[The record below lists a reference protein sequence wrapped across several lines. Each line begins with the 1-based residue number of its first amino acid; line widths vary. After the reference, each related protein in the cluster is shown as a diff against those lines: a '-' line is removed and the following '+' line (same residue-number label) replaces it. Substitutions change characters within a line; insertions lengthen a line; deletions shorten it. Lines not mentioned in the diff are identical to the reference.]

1 MIVLK
6 QLIKNKTALCCI
18 VLITLI
24 IILGILAPY
33 IAPFDPNKVRIV
45 RKYASMSGEH
55 WLGCD
60 HLGRDIF
67 SRLLYGIRST
77 LFLSLLTMIIT
88 IVIGTVIGLISG
100 YQRGKLDECI
110 MRLCDVMLS
119 FPSQVMILAIVGV
132 LGVGIENVII
142 ANIVVKWAWYS
153 RMIRSSVIKHSR
165 KNYILFSRAIGASNI
180 FIIRRHLL
188 PNIMSEL
195 VVLATLDTGWVI
207 LNISALSFIGL
218 GVQAP
223 TAEWGL
229 MLSEA
234 KNVMIQHPMQMVFPG
249 IAILIV
255 VAAFNMLGDC
265 LRDILDP
272 KDKSNES

>member
-1 MIVLK
+1 MNLTK
-6 QLIKNKTALCCI
+6 KLINNKTALICMFI
-18 VLITLI
+18 ITTM

-45 RKYASMSGEH
+45 RKYAAISSDH

-88 IVIGTVIGLISG
+88 IIVGSVIGLISG
-100 YQRGKLDECI
+100 YRRGKLDESI
-110 MRLCDVMLS
+110 MRLCDIMLS

-153 RMIRSSVIKHSR
+153 RMIRSSVIKYSR
-165 KNYILFSRAIGASNI
+165 KNYILFSRAIGAPHS
-180 FIIRRHLL
+180 FIICRHLL

-234 KNVMIQHPMQMVFPG
+234 KNVMTQHPMQMVFPG

-272 KDKSNES
+272 KEKTA

>member
-1 MIVLK
+1 MNLTK
-6 QLIKNKTALCCI
+6 KLINNKTALICMFI
-18 VLITLI
+18 ITTM

-45 RKYASMSGEH
+45 RKYAAISSDH

-88 IVIGTVIGLISG
+88 IIVGSVIGLISG
-100 YQRGKLDECI
+100 YRRGKLDECI
-110 MRLCDVMLS
+110 MRLCDIMLS

-153 RMIRSSVIKHSR
+153 RMIRSSVIKYSR
-165 KNYILFSRAIGASNI
+165 KNYILFSRAIGAPHS
-180 FIIRRHLL
+180 FIICRHLL
-188 PNIMSEL
+188 PNILSEL

-234 KNVMIQHPMQMVFPG
+234 KNVMTQHPMQMVFPG

-272 KDKSNES
+272 KEKTA

>member
-1 MIVLK
+1 MN
-6 QLIKNKTALCCI
+6 LIKQVISNKTALVC
-18 VLITLI
+18 LI
-24 IILGILAPY
+24 IIITIIVLGILAPY

-45 RKYASMSGEH
+45 RKYAAISSEH

-88 IVIGTVIGLISG
+88 IIVGSIIGLISG

-110 MRLCDVMLS
+110 MRLCDIMLS

-132 LGVGIENVII
+132 LGVGIENIII

-153 RMIRSSVIKHSR
+153 RMIRSSVIKYSR
-165 KNYILFSRAIGASNI
+165 KNYILFSRAIGAPHS
-180 FIIRRHLL
+180 FIIYRHLL
-188 PNIMSEL
+188 PNVMSE
-195 VVLATLDTGWVI
+195 VVILATLDTGWVI

-234 KNVMIQHPMQMVFPG
+234 KNVMTQHPMQMVYPG
-249 IAILIV
+249 IAILMV
-255 VAAFNMLGDC
+255 VAACHLLGDC
-265 LRDILDP
+265 LGDILDP
-272 KDKSNES
+272 KEKTA

>member
-1 MIVLK
+1 MNLTK
-6 QLIKNKTALCCI
+6 KLINNKTALIC
-18 VLITLI
+18 LIIITTM

-45 RKYASMSGEH
+45 RKYAAISSDH

-88 IVIGTVIGLISG
+88 IIVGSVIGLISG

-110 MRLCDVMLS
+110 MRLCDIMLS

-153 RMIRSSVIKHSR
+153 RMIRSSVIKYSR
-165 KNYILFSRAIGASNI
+165 KNYILFSRAIGAPHS
-180 FIIRRHLL
+180 FIICRHLL
-188 PNIMSEL
+188 PNILSEL

-234 KNVMIQHPMQMVFPG
+234 KNVMTQHPMQMVFPG
-249 IAILIV
+249 ITILIV

-272 KDKSNES
+272 KEKTV

>member
-1 MIVLK
+1 MNIAK
-6 QLIKNKTALCCI
+6 QLINNKTALIC
-18 VLITLI
+18 LI
-24 IILGILAPY
+24 IIITIVILGILAPY
-33 IAPFDPNKVRIV
+33 IAPYDPNKVRIV
-45 RKYASMSGEH
+45 RKYAAMSSQH

-60 HLGRDIF
+60 HLGRDIL

-88 IVIGTVIGLISG
+88 IVVGSLIGLISG

-110 MRLCDVMLS
+110 MRLCDIMLS

-153 RMIRSSVIKHSR
+153 RMIRSSVIKYSR
-165 KNYILFSRAIGASNI
+165 KNYILFSRAIGAPHS
-180 FIIRRHLL
+180 FIICRHLL
-188 PNIMSEL
+188 PNVISEL
-195 VVLATLDTGWVI
+195 VILATLDTGWVI

-234 KNVMIQHPMQMVFPG
+234 KNVMTQHPMQMVFPG

-272 KDKSNES
+272 KDQKHE

>member
-1 MIVLK
+1 MAK
-6 QLIKNKTALCCI
+6 QLINNKTALIC
-18 VLITLI
+18 LI
-24 IILGILAPY
+24 IITTIVILGILAPY
-33 IAPFDPNKVRIV
+33 IAPYDPNKVRIV
-45 RKYASMSGEH
+45 RKYASMSSQH

-60 HLGRDIF
+60 HLGRDIL

-77 LFLSLLTMIIT
+77 LFLSILTMIIT
-88 IVIGTVIGLISG
+88 IVVGSLIGLISG

-110 MRLCDVMLS
+110 MRLCDIMLS

-153 RMIRSSVIKHSR
+153 RMIRSSVIKYSR
-165 KNYILFSRAIGASNI
+165 KNYILFSRAIGAPHS
-180 FIIRRHLL
+180 FIICRHLL
-188 PNIMSEL
+188 PNVMSEL

-234 KNVMIQHPMQMVFPG
+234 KNVMTQHPMQMVFPG

-272 KDKSNES
+272 KDKKHE

>member
-1 MIVLK
+1 MNLLP
-6 QLIKNKTALCCI
+6 QLIKNKTALCC
-18 VLITLI
+18 LI
-24 IILGILAPY
+24 IIAIIIVLGILAPY
-33 IAPFDPNKVRIV
+33 IAPFDPNKVRII
-45 RKYASMSGEH
+45 RKYAGISAEH

-60 HLGRDIF
+60 HLGRDIL
-67 SRLLYGIRST
+67 SRLLYGIRAT
-77 LFLSLLTMIIT
+77 VFLSLLTMIIT
-88 IVIGTVIGLISG
+88 IVIGSIIGLISG
-100 YQRGKLDECI
+100 YNRGKLDECI
-110 MRLCDVMLS
+110 MRMCDIMLS

-153 RMIRSSVIKHSR
+153 RMIRSSVIKYSR
-165 KNYILFSRAIGASNI
+165 KNYILFSRAIGAPHS
-180 FIIRRHLL
+180 FIICRHLL
-188 PNIMSEL
+188 PNVMSEL

-234 KNVMIQHPMQMVFPG
+234 KNVMTQHPMQMVFPG

-272 KDKSNES
+272 KDKKHE

>member
-1 MIVLK
+1 MSLAR
-6 QLIKNKTALCCI
+6 QLMKNKMALCCLMI
-18 VLITLI
+18 ISI
-24 IILGILAPY
+24 IILLGIFAPY

-45 RKYASMSGEH
+45 RKYASISTEH

-77 LFLSLLTMIIT
+77 LFLSLLTMTIT
-88 IVIGTVIGLISG
+88 IIVGSIIGLISG
-100 YQRGKLDECI
+100 YQRGKLDEVI
-110 MRLCDVMLS
+110 MRLCDIMLS

-153 RMIRSSVIKHSR
+153 RMIRSSVIKYSR
-165 KNYILFSRAIGASNI
+165 KNYILFSRAIGAPNS

-234 KNVMIQHPMQMVFPG
+234 KNVMIQHPMQMVYPG
-249 IAILIV
+249 IAILVV
-255 VAAFNMLGDC
+255 VAAFNLLGDC

-272 KDKSNES
+272 KEKTHV

>member
-1 MIVLK
+1 MNLTK
-6 QLIKNKTALCCI
+6 KLINNKTALIC
-18 VLITLI
+18 LIIITTM

-45 RKYASMSGEH
+45 RKYAAISSDH

-88 IVIGTVIGLISG
+88 IIVGSVIGLISG

-110 MRLCDVMLS
+110 MRLCDIMLS

-153 RMIRSSVIKHSR
+153 RMIRSSVIKYSR
-165 KNYILFSRAIGASNI
+165 KNYILFSRAIGAPHS
-180 FIIRRHLL
+180 FIICRHLL
-188 PNIMSEL
+188 PNILSEL

-234 KNVMIQHPMQMVFPG
+234 KNVMTQHPMQMVFPG
-249 IAILIV
+249 VAILIV

-272 KDKSNES
+272 KEKTA

>member
-1 MIVLK
+1 MNLTK
-6 QLIKNKTALCCI
+6 KLINNKTALIC
-18 VLITLI
+18 LIIITTM

-45 RKYASMSGEH
+45 RKYAAISSDH

-88 IVIGTVIGLISG
+88 IIVGSVIGLISG

-110 MRLCDVMLS
+110 MRLCDIMLS

-153 RMIRSSVIKHSR
+153 RMIRSSVIKYSR
-165 KNYILFSRAIGASNI
+165 KNYILFSRAIGAPHS
-180 FIIRRHLL
+180 FIICRHLL
-188 PNIMSEL
+188 PNILSEL

-234 KNVMIQHPMQMVFPG
+234 KNVMTQHPMQMVFPG

-272 KDKSNES
+272 KEKTA

>member
-1 MIVLK
+1 MNITK
-6 QLIKNKTALCCI
+6 QLINNKTALICLI
-18 VLITLI
+18 VITTI
-24 IILGILAPY
+24 VILGILAPY
-33 IAPFDPNKVRIV
+33 IAPYDPNKVRIV
-45 RKYASMSGEH
+45 RKYAAMSSQH

-60 HLGRDIF
+60 HLGRDIL

-88 IVIGTVIGLISG
+88 IVVGSLIGLISG

-110 MRLCDVMLS
+110 MRLCDIMLS

-153 RMIRSSVIKHSR
+153 RMIRSSVIKYSR
-165 KNYILFSRAIGASNI
+165 KNYILFSRAIGAPHS
-180 FIIRRHLL
+180 FIICRHLL
-188 PNIMSEL
+188 PNVMSEL
-195 VVLATLDTGWVI
+195 VILATLDTGWVI

-234 KNVMIQHPMQMVFPG
+234 KNVMTQHPMQMVFPG

-272 KDKSNES
+272 KDQKHE

>member
-1 MIVLK
+1 MNLTK
-6 QLIKNKTALCCI
+6 KLINNKTALIC
-18 VLITLI
+18 LIIITTM

-45 RKYASMSGEH
+45 RKYAAISSDH

-88 IVIGTVIGLISG
+88 IIVGSVIGLISG
-100 YQRGKLDECI
+100 YRRGKLDECI
-110 MRLCDVMLS
+110 MRLCDIMLS

-153 RMIRSSVIKHSR
+153 RMIRSSVIKYSR
-165 KNYILFSRAIGASNI
+165 KNYILFSRAIGAPHS
-180 FIIRRHLL
+180 FIICRHLL

-234 KNVMIQHPMQMVFPG
+234 KNVMTQHPMQMVFPG

-272 KDKSNES
+272 KEKTA

>member
-1 MIVLK
+1 MNLTK
-6 QLIKNKTALCCI
+6 KLINNKTALICMFI
-18 VLITLI
+18 ITTM

-45 RKYASMSGEH
+45 RKYAAISSEH

-88 IVIGTVIGLISG
+88 IIVGSVIGLISG
-100 YQRGKLDECI
+100 YRRGKLDECI
-110 MRLCDVMLS
+110 MRLCDIMLS

-153 RMIRSSVIKHSR
+153 RMIRSSVIKYSR
-165 KNYILFSRAIGASNI
+165 KNYILFSRAIGAPHS
-180 FIIRRHLL
+180 FIICRHLL

-234 KNVMIQHPMQMVFPG
+234 KNVMTQHPMQMVFPG

-272 KDKSNES
+272 KEKTA

>member
-1 MIVLK
+1 MNLTK
-6 QLIKNKTALCCI
+6 KLINNKTALICMI
-18 VLITLI
+18 IITTM

-45 RKYASMSGEH
+45 RKYAAISSDH

-88 IVIGTVIGLISG
+88 IIVGSVIGLISG
-100 YQRGKLDECI
+100 YRRGKLDECI
-110 MRLCDVMLS
+110 MRLCDIMLS

-153 RMIRSSVIKHSR
+153 RMIRSSVIKYSR
-165 KNYILFSRAIGASNI
+165 KNYILFSRAIGAPHS
-180 FIIRRHLL
+180 FIICRHLL
-188 PNIMSEL
+188 PNVMSEL

-234 KNVMIQHPMQMVFPG
+234 KNVMTQHPMQMVFPG

-272 KDKSNES
+272 KEKTA

>member
-1 MIVLK
+1 MN
-6 QLIKNKTALCCI
+6 LIKKLINNKTALIC
-18 VLITLI
+18 LIIITTM

-45 RKYASMSGEH
+45 RKYAAISSEH

-88 IVIGTVIGLISG
+88 IIVGSIIGLISG
-100 YQRGKLDECI
+100 YRRGKLDECI
-110 MRLCDVMLS
+110 MRLCDIMLS

-153 RMIRSSVIKHSR
+153 RMIRSSVIKYSR
-165 KNYILFSRAIGASNI
+165 KNYILFSRAIGAPHS
-180 FIIRRHLL
+180 FIICRHLL
-188 PNIMSEL
+188 PNILSEL

-234 KNVMIQHPMQMVFPG
+234 KNVMTQHPMQMVFPG

-272 KDKSNES
+272 KEKTA

>member
-1 MIVLK
+1 MNLTK
-6 QLIKNKTALCCI
+6 KLINNKTALICMFI
-18 VLITLI
+18 ITTM

-45 RKYASMSGEH
+45 RKYAAISSEH

-88 IVIGTVIGLISG
+88 IIVGSVIGLISG
-100 YQRGKLDECI
+100 YRRGKLDECI
-110 MRLCDVMLS
+110 MRLCDIMLS

-153 RMIRSSVIKHSR
+153 RMIRSSVIKYSR
-165 KNYILFSRAIGASNI
+165 KNYILFSRAIGAPHS
-180 FIIRRHLL
+180 FIICRHLL
-188 PNIMSEL
+188 PNILSEL

-234 KNVMIQHPMQMVFPG
+234 KNVMTQHPMQMVFPG

-272 KDKSNES
+272 KEKTA

>member
-1 MIVLK
+1 MNLLP
-6 QLIKNKTALCCI
+6 QLIKNKTALCC
-18 VLITLI
+18 LI
-24 IILGILAPY
+24 IIAIIIVLGILAPY
-33 IAPFDPNKVRIV
+33 IAPFDPNKVRII
-45 RKYASMSGEH
+45 RKYAGISAEH

-60 HLGRDIF
+60 HLGRDIL
-67 SRLLYGIRST
+67 SRLLYGIRAT
-77 LFLSLLTMIIT
+77 VFLSLLTMIIT
-88 IVIGTVIGLISG
+88 IVIGSIIGLISG
-100 YQRGKLDECI
+100 YNRGKLDECI
-110 MRLCDVMLS
+110 MRMCDIMLS

-153 RMIRSSVIKHSR
+153 RMIRSSVIKYSR
-165 KNYILFSRAIGASNI
+165 KNYILFSRAIGAPHT
-180 FIIRRHLL
+180 FIIRHHLL
-188 PNIMSEL
+188 PNVMSEL

-234 KNVMIQHPMQMVFPG
+234 KNVMIQHPMQMIFPG
-249 IAILIV
+249 IAILVV

-272 KDKSNES
+272 KEHKHE

>member
-1 MIVLK
+1 MNLTK
-6 QLIKNKTALCCI
+6 KLINNKTALIC
-18 VLITLI
+18 LIIITTM

-45 RKYASMSGEH
+45 RKYAAISSDH

-77 LFLSLLTMIIT
+77 LFLSLLTMIFT
-88 IVIGTVIGLISG
+88 IIVGSVIGLISG

-110 MRLCDVMLS
+110 MRLCDIMLS

-153 RMIRSSVIKHSR
+153 RMIRSSVIKYSR
-165 KNYILFSRAIGASNI
+165 KNYILFSRAIGAPHS
-180 FIIRRHLL
+180 FIICRHLL

-234 KNVMIQHPMQMVFPG
+234 KNVMTQHPMQMVFPG

-272 KDKSNES
+272 KEKTA

>member
-1 MIVLK
+1 MNVLK
-6 QLIKNKTALCCI
+6 QVCKNKTALCC
-18 VLITLI
+18 LIIIATI

-33 IAPFDPNKVRIV
+33 IAPFDPNKVRII
-45 RKYASMSGEH
+45 RKYAPMSTQH

-88 IVIGTVIGLISG
+88 IVIGAIIGLISG
-100 YQRGKLDECI
+100 YKRGKLDECI
-110 MRLCDVMLS
+110 MRLCDIMLS

-142 ANIVVKWAWYS
+142 ANIMVKWAWYS
-153 RMIRSSVIKHSR
+153 RMIRSSVIKYSR
-165 KNYILFSRAIGASNI
+165 KNYILFSRAIGAPHS

-188 PNIMSEL
+188 PNVMSEL

-218 GVQAP
+218 GIQAP
-223 TAEWGL
+223 TPEWGL

-234 KNVMIQHPMQMVFPG
+234 KNVMMQHPMQMLYPG

-272 KDKSNES
+272 KEKTA

>member
-1 MIVLK
+1 MNITK
-6 QLIKNKTALCCI
+6 QLINNKTALIC
-18 VLITLI
+18 LI
-24 IILGILAPY
+24 IITTIVILGILAPY
-33 IAPFDPNKVRIV
+33 ITPYDPNKVRIV
-45 RKYASMSGEH
+45 RKYATMSSQH

-60 HLGRDIF
+60 HLGRDIL

-77 LFLSLLTMIIT
+77 LFLSLFTMIIT
-88 IVIGTVIGLISG
+88 IVVGSLIGLISG
-100 YQRGKLDECI
+100 YHRGKLDECI
-110 MRLCDVMLS
+110 MRLCDIMLS

-153 RMIRSSVIKHSR
+153 RMIRSSVIKYSR
-165 KNYILFSRAIGASNI
+165 KNYILFSRAIGAPHS
-180 FIIRRHLL
+180 FIICRHLL
-188 PNIMSEL
+188 PNVMSEL

-234 KNVMIQHPMQMVFPG
+234 KNVMTQHPMQMVFPG

-272 KDKSNES
+272 KDKKHE

>member
-1 MIVLK
+1 MAK
-6 QLIKNKTALCCI
+6 QLINNKTALIC
-18 VLITLI
+18 LI
-24 IILGILAPY
+24 IITTIVILGILAPY
-33 IAPFDPNKVRIV
+33 IAPYDPNKVRIV
-45 RKYASMSGEH
+45 RKYAAMSSQH

-60 HLGRDIF
+60 HLGRDIL

-88 IVIGTVIGLISG
+88 IVVGSLIGLISG

-110 MRLCDVMLS
+110 MRLCDIMLS

-153 RMIRSSVIKHSR
+153 RMIRSSVIKYSR
-165 KNYILFSRAIGASNI
+165 KNYILFSRAIGAPHS
-180 FIIRRHLL
+180 FIICRHLL
-188 PNIMSEL
+188 PNVMSEL
-195 VVLATLDTGWVI
+195 VILATLDTGWVI

-234 KNVMIQHPMQMVFPG
+234 KNVMTQHPMQMVFPG

-272 KDKSNES
+272 KDKKHE

>member
-1 MIVLK
+1 MNITK
-6 QLIKNKTALCCI
+6 QLINNKTALIC
-18 VLITLI
+18 LI
-24 IILGILAPY
+24 IITTIVILGILAPY
-33 IAPFDPNKVRIV
+33 IAPYDPNKVRIV
-45 RKYASMSGEH
+45 RKYAAMSSQH

-60 HLGRDIF
+60 HLGRDIL

-88 IVIGTVIGLISG
+88 IVVGSLIGLISG

-110 MRLCDVMLS
+110 MRLCDIMLS
-119 FPSQVMILAIVGV
+119 FPSQVMIFAIVGV

-153 RMIRSSVIKHSR
+153 RMIRSSVIKYSR
-165 KNYILFSRAIGASNI
+165 KNYILFSRAIGAPHS
-180 FIIRRHLL
+180 FIICRHLL
-188 PNIMSEL
+188 PNVMSEL

-234 KNVMIQHPMQMVFPG
+234 KNVMTQHPLQMVYPG

-272 KDKSNES
+272 KDKKHE

>member
-1 MIVLK
+1 MNIAK
-6 QLIKNKTALCCI
+6 QLINNKTALIC
-18 VLITLI
+18 LI
-24 IILGILAPY
+24 IITTIVILGILAPY
-33 IAPFDPNKVRIV
+33 IAPYDPNKVRIV
-45 RKYASMSGEH
+45 RKYASMSSQH

-60 HLGRDIF
+60 HLGRDIL

-77 LFLSLLTMIIT
+77 LFLSILTMIIT
-88 IVIGTVIGLISG
+88 IVVGSLIGLISG

-110 MRLCDVMLS
+110 MRLCDIMLS

-153 RMIRSSVIKHSR
+153 RMIRSSVIKYSR
-165 KNYILFSRAIGASNI
+165 KNYILFSRAIGAPHS
-180 FIIRRHLL
+180 FIICRHLL
-188 PNIMSEL
+188 PNVMSEL

-234 KNVMIQHPMQMVFPG
+234 KNVMTQHPMQMVFPG

-272 KDKSNES
+272 KDKKHE

>member
-1 MIVLK
+1 MNITK
-6 QLIKNKTALCCI
+6 QLINNKTALIC
-18 VLITLI
+18 LI
-24 IILGILAPY
+24 IITTIVILGILAPY
-33 IAPFDPNKVRIV
+33 IAPYDPNKVRIV
-45 RKYASMSGEH
+45 RKYASMSSQH

-60 HLGRDIF
+60 HLGRDIL

-88 IVIGTVIGLISG
+88 IVVGSLIGLISG

-110 MRLCDVMLS
+110 MRLCDIMLS

-153 RMIRSSVIKHSR
+153 RMIRSSVIKYSR
-165 KNYILFSRAIGASNI
+165 KNYILFSRAIGAPHS
-180 FIIRRHLL
+180 FIICRHLL
-188 PNIMSEL
+188 PNVMSEL

-234 KNVMIQHPMQMVFPG
+234 KNVMTQHPMQMVYPG

-272 KDKSNES
+272 KDKKHE

>member
-1 MIVLK
+1 MIVLN

-165 KNYILFSRAIGASNI
+165 KNYILFSRAIGTSNT

>member
-1 MIVLK
+1 MNITK
-6 QLIKNKTALCCI
+6 QLINNKTALIC
-18 VLITLI
+18 LI
-24 IILGILAPY
+24 IITTIVILGILAPY
-33 IAPFDPNKVRIV
+33 IAPYDPNKVRIV
-45 RKYASMSGEH
+45 RKYATMSSQH

-60 HLGRDIF
+60 HLGRDIL

-77 LFLSLLTMIIT
+77 LFLSLFTMIIT
-88 IVIGTVIGLISG
+88 IVVGSLIGLISG
-100 YQRGKLDECI
+100 YHRGKLDECI
-110 MRLCDVMLS
+110 MRLCDIMLS

-153 RMIRSSVIKHSR
+153 RMIRSSVIKYSR
-165 KNYILFSRAIGASNI
+165 KNYILFSRAIGAPHS
-180 FIIRRHLL
+180 FIICRHLL
-188 PNIMSEL
+188 PNVMSEL

-234 KNVMIQHPMQMVFPG
+234 KNVMTQHPMQMVFPG

-272 KDKSNES
+272 KDKKHE

>member
-165 KNYILFSRAIGASNI
+165 KNYILFSRAIGASNT

-272 KDKSNES
+272 KDKLNES

>member
-1 MIVLK
+1 MNITK
-6 QLIKNKTALCCI
+6 QLINNKT
-18 VLITLI
+18 VLICLI
-24 IILGILAPY
+24 IITTIVILGILAPY
-33 IAPFDPNKVRIV
+33 IAPYDPNKVRIV
-45 RKYASMSGEH
+45 RKYATMSSQH

-60 HLGRDIF
+60 HLGRDIL

-77 LFLSLLTMIIT
+77 LFLSLLTMSIT
-88 IVIGTVIGLISG
+88 IVVGSLIGLISG

-110 MRLCDVMLS
+110 MRLCDIMLS

-153 RMIRSSVIKHSR
+153 RMIRSSVIKYSR
-165 KNYILFSRAIGASNI
+165 KNYILFSRAIGAPHS
-180 FIIRRHLL
+180 FIICRHLL
-188 PNIMSEL
+188 PNVMSEL

-234 KNVMIQHPMQMVFPG
+234 KNVMTQHPMQMVFPG

-272 KDKSNES
+272 KDQKHE

>member
-1 MIVLK
+1 MNLTK
-6 QLIKNKTALCCI
+6 KLINNKTALIC
-18 VLITLI
+18 LIIITTM

-33 IAPFDPNKVRIV
+33 ISPFDPNKVRIV
-45 RKYASMSGEH
+45 RKYAAISSEH

-88 IVIGTVIGLISG
+88 IIVGSVIGLISG
-100 YQRGKLDECI
+100 YRRGKLDECI
-110 MRLCDVMLS
+110 MRLCDIMLS

-153 RMIRSSVIKHSR
+153 RMIRSSVIKYSR
-165 KNYILFSRAIGASNI
+165 KNYILFSRAIGAPHS
-180 FIIRRHLL
+180 FIICRHLL

-234 KNVMIQHPMQMVFPG
+234 KNVMTQHPMQMVFPG

-272 KDKSNES
+272 KEKTA

>member
-1 MIVLK
+1 MNLTK
-6 QLIKNKTALCCI
+6 KLINNKTALIC
-18 VLITLI
+18 LIIIITM

-45 RKYASMSGEH
+45 RKYAAISSEH

-88 IVIGTVIGLISG
+88 IIVGSIIGLISG
-100 YQRGKLDECI
+100 YRRGKLDECI
-110 MRLCDVMLS
+110 MRLCDIMLS

-153 RMIRSSVIKHSR
+153 RMIRSSVIKYSR
-165 KNYILFSRAIGASNI
+165 KNYILFSRAIGAPHS
-180 FIIRRHLL
+180 FIICRHLL

-234 KNVMIQHPMQMVFPG
+234 KNVMTQHPMQMVFPG

-272 KDKSNES
+272 KEKLHE

>member
-1 MIVLK
+1 MNITK
-6 QLIKNKTALCCI
+6 QLINNKTALIC
-18 VLITLI
+18 LI
-24 IILGILAPY
+24 IITTIVILGILAPY
-33 IAPFDPNKVRIV
+33 IAPYDPNKVRIV
-45 RKYASMSGEH
+45 RKYAAMSSQH

-60 HLGRDIF
+60 HLGRDIL

-88 IVIGTVIGLISG
+88 IVVGSLIGLISG

-110 MRLCDVMLS
+110 MRLCDIMLS

-153 RMIRSSVIKHSR
+153 RMIRSSVIKYSR
-165 KNYILFSRAIGASNI
+165 KNYILFSRAIGAPHS
-180 FIIRRHLL
+180 FIICRHLL
-188 PNIMSEL
+188 PNVMSEL
-195 VVLATLDTGWVI
+195 VILATLDTGWVI

-234 KNVMIQHPMQMVFPG
+234 KNVMTQHPMQMVYPG

-272 KDKSNES
+272 KDQKHE

>member
-1 MIVLK
+1 MNLTK
-6 QLIKNKTALCCI
+6 KLINNKTALICMFI
-18 VLITLI
+18 ITTM

-45 RKYASMSGEH
+45 RKYAAISSDH

-88 IVIGTVIGLISG
+88 IIVGSVIGLISG

-110 MRLCDVMLS
+110 MRLCDIMLS

-153 RMIRSSVIKHSR
+153 RMIRSSVIKYSR
-165 KNYILFSRAIGASNI
+165 KNYILFSRAIGAPHS
-180 FIIRRHLL
+180 FIICRHLL

-234 KNVMIQHPMQMVFPG
+234 KNVMTQHPMQMVFPG
-249 IAILIV
+249 ITILIV

-272 KDKSNES
+272 KEKTA

>member
-1 MIVLK
+1 MNVLK
-6 QLIKNKTALCCI
+6 QVCKNKAALCC
-18 VLITLI
+18 LIIIATI

-33 IAPFDPNKVRIV
+33 IAPFDPNKVRII
-45 RKYASMSGEH
+45 RKYAPMSAQH

-88 IVIGTVIGLISG
+88 IVIGAIIGLISG
-100 YQRGKLDECI
+100 YKRGKLDECI
-110 MRLCDVMLS
+110 MRLCDIMLS

-142 ANIVVKWAWYS
+142 ANIMVKWAWYS
-153 RMIRSSVIKHSR
+153 RMIRSSVIKYSR
-165 KNYILFSRAIGASNI
+165 KNYILFSRAIGAPHS

-188 PNIMSEL
+188 PNVMSEL

-218 GVQAP
+218 GIQAP
-223 TAEWGL
+223 TPEWGL

-234 KNVMIQHPMQMVFPG
+234 KNVMMQHPMQMLYPG

-272 KDKSNES
+272 KEKTA

>member
-1 MIVLK
+1 MN
-6 QLIKNKTALCCI
+6 LIKQVISNKTALVC
-18 VLITLI
+18 LI
-24 IILGILAPY
+24 IIITIIVLGILAPY

-45 RKYASMSGEH
+45 RKYAAISSEH

-88 IVIGTVIGLISG
+88 IIVGSIIGLISG

-110 MRLCDVMLS
+110 MRLCDIMLS

-132 LGVGIENVII
+132 LGVGIENIII

-153 RMIRSSVIKHSR
+153 RMIRSSVIKYSR
-165 KNYILFSRAIGASNI
+165 KNYILFSRAIGAPYS
-180 FIIRRHLL
+180 FIIYRHLL
-188 PNIMSEL
+188 PNVMSE
-195 VVLATLDTGWVI
+195 VVILATLDTGWVI

-234 KNVMIQHPMQMVFPG
+234 KNVMTQHPMQMVYPG

-272 KDKSNES
+272 KEKTA

>member
-1 MIVLK
+1 MN
-6 QLIKNKTALCCI
+6 LIKQVISNKTALVC
-18 VLITLI
+18 LI
-24 IILGILAPY
+24 IIITIIVLGILAPY

-45 RKYASMSGEH
+45 RKYAAISSEH

-88 IVIGTVIGLISG
+88 IIVGSFIGLISG

-110 MRLCDVMLS
+110 MRLCDIMLS

-132 LGVGIENVII
+132 LGVGIENIII

-153 RMIRSSVIKHSR
+153 RMIRSSVIKYSR
-165 KNYILFSRAIGASNI
+165 KNYILFSRAIGAPNS
-180 FIIRRHLL
+180 FIIYRHLL
-188 PNIMSEL
+188 PNVMSE
-195 VVLATLDTGWVI
+195 VVILATLDTGWVI

-234 KNVMIQHPMQMVFPG
+234 KNVMTQHPMQMVYPG

-272 KDKSNES
+272 KEKTA

>member
-1 MIVLK
+1 MN
-6 QLIKNKTALCCI
+6 LIKQVISNKTALVC
-18 VLITLI
+18 LI
-24 IILGILAPY
+24 IIITIIVLGILAPY

-45 RKYASMSGEH
+45 RKYAAISSEH

-88 IVIGTVIGLISG
+88 IIVGSIIGLISG

-110 MRLCDVMLS
+110 MRLCDIMLS

-132 LGVGIENVII
+132 LGVGIENIII

-153 RMIRSSVIKHSR
+153 RMIRSSVIKYSR
-165 KNYILFSRAIGASNI
+165 KNYILFSRAIGAPNS
-180 FIIRRHLL
+180 FIIFRHLL
-188 PNIMSEL
+188 PNVMSE
-195 VVLATLDTGWVI
+195 VVILATLDTGWVI

-234 KNVMIQHPMQMVFPG
+234 KNVMTQHPMQMVYPG

-272 KDKSNES
+272 KEKTA

>member
-1 MIVLK
+1 MNLTK
-6 QLIKNKTALCCI
+6 KLINNKTALIC
-18 VLITLI
+18 LIIITTM

-45 RKYASMSGEH
+45 RKYAAISSDH

-77 LFLSLLTMIIT
+77 LFLSLLTMIFT
-88 IVIGTVIGLISG
+88 IIVGSVIGLISG

-110 MRLCDVMLS
+110 MRLCDIMLS

-153 RMIRSSVIKHSR
+153 RMIRSSVIKYSR
-165 KNYILFSRAIGASNI
+165 KNYILFSRAIGAPHS
-180 FIIRRHLL
+180 FIICRHLL
-188 PNIMSEL
+188 PNILSEL

-234 KNVMIQHPMQMVFPG
+234 KNVMTQHPMQMVFPG

-272 KDKSNES
+272 KEKTA